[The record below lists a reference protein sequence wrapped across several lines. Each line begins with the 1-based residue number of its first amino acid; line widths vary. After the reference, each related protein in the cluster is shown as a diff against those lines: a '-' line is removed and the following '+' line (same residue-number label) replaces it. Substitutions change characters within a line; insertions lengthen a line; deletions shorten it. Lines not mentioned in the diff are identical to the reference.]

1 MVKYVFSILLSF
13 VFLVTGLPVEAAR
26 NDNYPTPLYCYVLSN
41 GRVTTY
47 VRNSTANVSGYID
60 GGADQVQLNNIYP
73 SDNWVYGGYPTSR
86 GRKWAWFRVSDVI
99 YDYNYQMKKTKALRT
114 APAYR
119 KKERGQT
126 IGSVYVNDVI
136 YVVSEYGDLAQII
149 YPINGGYKLGWV
161 EKSVV
166 DWGSRPAPQPAE
178 YYPTGN
184 IVNVANGTYKISS
197 AANSNIGLDLDGAI
211 DENGANLH
219 LWYRADTPQQKF
231 VIENCGDG
239 YYSLRPS
246 YTDKKIDVMGG
257 NPNNGTNVRLWTSNG
272 TDAQK
277 WRFIDAGNGYV
288 YIESKLKPG
297 LSLDCQG
304 ARVDAGV
311 NVQLWL
317 RGNVAWHKW
326 KLERID
332 TQPGQSAEKYV
343 VSTNG
348 ATLALRSGPGTQ
360 YGIRAKMPR
369 GSVVE
374 VYSISNGWANLSY
387 NGTRG
392 YASAQYLQKKSD
404 AIVYDNMEQQ
414 VKNRINQLYYTAGYK
429 VNSKF
434 IGDGECH
441 GFANKV
447 YQTLFSVGS
456 VGPLTDDNFGN
467 VEYSYSHIVGSA
479 KNFSSNDTGTVR
491 NLFYKAKPG
500 AFIQMGRR
508 KTLNSNKTAAAPHS
522 AILVYTDSNGA
533 MFYEANADGK
543 NTIKNNYYTWAQ
555 LAERNRGFTLYLPD
569 TYQLR

>member
-1 MVKYVFSILLSF
+1 MVKYVFSILLSV
-13 VFLVTGLPVEAAR
+13 VFLVTGLPAEAAR

-47 VRNSTANVSGYID
+47 VRNSTASVSGYID
-60 GGADQVQLNNIYP
+60 GGVDQVQLNNIYP

-326 KLERID
+326 KLEAVDDGYYHPLGNKSMRF
-332 TQPGQSAEKYV
+332 
-343 VSTNG
+343 
-348 ATLALRSGPGTQ
+348 
-360 YGIRAKMPR
+360 R
-369 GSVVE
+369 GSDNGFTHD
-374 VYSISNGWANLSY
+374 YSIAG
-387 NGTRG
+387 GTPV
-392 YASAQYLQKKSD
+392 YASSDGTAYFYQVVGYYQRKYGLVSYGNYILLKGNNIEFRYGHLQRFNG
-404 AIVYDNMEQQ
+404 VNGQ
-414 VKNRINQLYYTAGYK
+414 VANSQRYGSSYRNVSNQRKILCGQRYVRKGEIIGY
-429 VNSKF
+429 VGTTGNSSGNHLHF
-434 IGDGECH
+434 EIWQ
-441 GFANKV
+441 N
-447 YQTLFSVGS
+447 GS
-456 VGPLTDDNFGN
+456 RKEPNNF
-467 VEYSYSHIVGSA
+467 
-479 KNFSSNDTGTVR
+479 F
-491 NLFYKAKPG
+491 
-500 AFIQMGRR
+500 
-508 KTLNSNKTAAAPHS
+508 
-522 AILVYTDSNGA
+522 
-533 MFYEANADGK
+533 
-543 NTIKNNYYTWAQ
+543 
-555 LAERNRGFTLYLPD
+555 
-569 TYQLR
+569 

>member
-1 MVKYVFSILLSF
+1 MVKYVFSILLSV
-13 VFLVTGLPVEAAR
+13 VFLVTGLPAEAAR

-47 VRNSTANVSGYID
+47 VRNSTASVSGYID
-60 GGADQVQLNNIYP
+60 GGVDQVQMNNIYP
-73 SDNWVYGGYPTSR
+73 SVNWVYGGYPTSR

-149 YPINGGYKLGWV
+149 YPIYGGYKLGWV

-326 KLERID
+326 KLERLYTEADYSTREVTLTSSRQVVD
-332 TQPGQSAEKYV
+332 TFNGVEAIYSKNYTDPGDATYNCAALVKKYYAKHYGV
-343 VSTNG
+343 TPYNLLPRSRPIVNG
-348 ATLALRSGPGTQ
+348 RSLNKVTSPKVGDIVGIKTSVGVNGHWAIVKAVNGNQVTLFEQ
-360 YGIRAKMPR
+360 NWK
-369 GSVVE
+369 
-374 VYSISNGWANLSY
+374 Y
-387 NGTRG
+387 NGKTKINRKIDIS
-392 YASAQYLQKKSD
+392 SA
-404 AIVYDNMEQQ
+404 
-414 VKNRINQLYYTAGYK
+414 
-429 VNSKF
+429 
-434 IGDGECH
+434 
-441 GFANKV
+441 
-447 YQTLFSVGS
+447 
-456 VGPLTDDNFGN
+456 NF
-467 VEYSYSHIVGSA
+467 Y
-479 KNFSSNDTGTVR
+479 R
-491 NLFYKAKPG
+491 L
-500 AFIQMGRR
+500 
-508 KTLNSNKTAAAPHS
+508 
-522 AILVYTDSNGA
+522 
-533 MFYEANADGK
+533 
-543 NTIKNNYYTWAQ
+543 
-555 LAERNRGFTLYLPD
+555 
-569 TYQLR
+569 